1 MTANSILNR
10 VAVAALGLFVLA
22 APPALAQ
29 ELKQLQLSD
38 KQITSFVAAQV
49 DFAPLIVKLSE
60 AGDKPDDSLKG
71 ELDTVSKKHGFATFD
86 EYMDVNDNIAFVMGG
101 INRNTMEFTEPVERL
116 KKDLEEI
123 KADKDIPEDEKKLA
137 VEDLELE
144 IKAAEPLK
152 NRDNIDVVKRNF
164 AELLKL
170 LPDDGADDAGAA
182 APADGAAPSDPAAAA
197 PAPSTPP
204 ADAPAAP
211 DAAKP

>member
-1 MTANSILNR
+1 MTANSILKQ
-10 VAVAALGLFVLA
+10 VVTAALSFFVLA
-22 APPALAQ
+22 SVPASAQ
-29 ELKQLQLSD
+29 ELKQLPLSD
-38 KQITSFVAAQV
+38 QQITSFVTAQT

-71 ELDTVSKKHGFATFD
+71 DLDTVSKKHGFSNFD

-123 KADKDIPEDEKKLA
+123 KADKDIPDDEKKLA

-152 NRDNIDVVKRNF
+152 NRDNIEVVKRHF

-170 LPDDGADDAGAA
+170 LPDDGAEDTGSTAPADAGAA
-182 APADGAAPSDPAAAA
+182 PPAA
-197 PAPSTPP
+197 PAPE
-204 ADAPAAP
+204 APAAAP
-211 DAAKP
+211 PAPAPEAAKP